1 MGGGRGWA
9 PEDDTGNLG
18 SDAGGKLGVA
28 GDGVLPFRR
37 SRLDPPMWLEWF
49 DPGWLPAVEGRD
61 ILPSGRRK
69 RWSSSSPPP
78 SRAKLREVGGSMV
91 TAVATHLSS
100 EKHNTRGRTVKKHN
114 SNEDRTDRE
123 REAGGRRLVMDNG

>member
-1 MGGGRGWA
+1 MGGDRGWA

-28 GDGVLPFRR
+28 RDGVEVLPFRR
-37 SRLDPPMWLEWF
+37 SRLDPPMWLGWF
-49 DPGWLPAVEGRD
+49 DPGGLPAVEGRD

-78 SRAKLREVGGSMV
+78 SRAKLKEVGGSMV
-91 TAVATHLSS
+91 MAVATHLST
-100 EKHNTRGRTVKKHN
+100 ETHKTTVRH
-114 SNEDRTDRE
+114 
-123 REAGGRRLVMDNG
+123 

>member
-1 MGGGRGWA
+1 M
-9 PEDDTGNLG
+9 
-18 SDAGGKLGVA
+18 
-28 GDGVLPFRR
+28 
-37 SRLDPPMWLEWF
+37 
-49 DPGWLPAVEGRD
+49 PAVEGRD

-100 EKHNTRGRTVKKHN
+100 EKHKHN
-114 SNEDRTDRE
+114 KEEELSRNTIVMKTGQTERE
-123 REAGGRRLVMDNG
+123 RLEGGGL